1 MVLSSLVRWGHRLCS
16 DVRRNHGLGSL
27 PGWEEGSAQQS
38 GRAIGWALLLC
49 RVVGWA
55 LQWAVPSAAQRLY
68 SGSLAIQG
76 QRLCCKFGEGCWLG
90 SLPEQGH
97 RRAPQLPGCCG
108 RAGGYSGPAILFP
121 VPDRP

>member
-16 DVRRNHGLGSL
+16 NVRRNHGLGSL

-55 LQWAVPSAAQRLY
+55 LQWAVPSAAL
-68 SGSLAIQG
+68 G
-76 QRLCCKFGEGCWLG
+76 GC
-90 SLPEQGH
+90 PETLF
-97 RRAPQLPGCCG
+97 RLPGYTG
-108 RAGGYSGPAILFP
+108 PETVLQVWGGLLAWLPP
-121 VPDRP
+121 